1 MRRIVIFAPH
11 YAEYATRLAIAMSQK
26 AHVLLILDRRNAQN
40 ECDPRLMA
48 RAKSCL
54 KIIEFGSF
62 GRKERIAA
70 LVEIISKIIAFRPH
84 LVNIQEEEG
93 TFAIWV
99 TRIIARLYKTIL
111 TVHDPMPHSGT
122 DLEYV
127 TQNLTNRAI
136 TRQLVTSFHVHGH
149 YCYTQLV
156 NQIGQDRPILNGVHG
171 VILVPESYELCV
183 AEPGRI
189 LMFGRMEAYKGLEVL
204 LNAADILRERGVK
217 FKLIFAGRGPELER
231 LSLRLAQHCDIHIIK
246 QFLTPREAIE
256 QFQKA
261 SFVVLPYLNATQ
273 SGVLAASFA
282 NSRPVIASNTGGLA
296 EIVEHGKTGLIVPPN
311 NAVALSD
318 ACEKLLNDNILLQK
332 FSRSANDAAKL
343 ELNWSKIADQF
354 LEFCKAQILQPRILL
369 RRRN

>member
-11 YAEYATRLAIAMSQK
+11 YAEYATRLAIALAQK

-40 ECDPRLMA
+40 ECDLRLITQ
-48 RAKSCL
+48 AKSCL

-62 GRKERIAA
+62 GRKERIPA
-70 LVEIISKIIAFRPH
+70 LVKIISKIIAFRPH

-111 TVHDPMPHSGT
+111 TVHDPVPHSGT
-122 DLEYV
+122 DLAYV
-127 TQNLTNRAI
+127 TQNLINRSI

-156 NQIGQDRPILNGVHG
+156 NQIGLDRPILNAPHG
-171 VILVPESYELCV
+171 VILVPEPHELCTSQV
-183 AEPGRI
+183 GRI
-189 LMFGRMEAYKGLEVL
+189 LMFGRMEAYKGLEIL
-204 LNAADILRERGVK
+204 LDAADILRERSIK
-217 FKLIFAGRGPELER
+217 FKLIFAGRGPELDR
-231 LSLRLAQHCDIHIIK
+231 LSSRLMQHNDIEVLK
-246 QFLTPREAIE
+246 RFLTPAEAIE

-282 NSRPVIASNTGGLA
+282 NSRPAIASDTGGLA

-311 NAVALSD
+311 NAVALAD
-318 ACEKLLNDNILLQK
+318 ACEKLLNDTTSLQIL
-332 FSRSANDAAKL
+332 SNSAQNVANTH
-343 ELNWSKIADQF
+343 LNWNKIADQF
-354 LEFCKAQILQPRILL
+354 LEFIEMKILL